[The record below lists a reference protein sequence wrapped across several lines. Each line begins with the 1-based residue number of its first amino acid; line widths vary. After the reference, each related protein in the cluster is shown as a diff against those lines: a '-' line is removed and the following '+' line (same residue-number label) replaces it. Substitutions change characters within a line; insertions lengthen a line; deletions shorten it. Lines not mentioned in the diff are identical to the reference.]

1 MLMATA
7 VEQNRSVDKLSTVVG
22 RITGPKILN
31 GVTRTISKIKGAIT
45 KRGGVLEAI
54 RSTPLEFMDDVI
66 GNFNDKTIFN
76 LTFGVL
82 GSKKG
87 MLDARLADLAAK
99 ASAAEKLLQSAGRT
113 DNAVVE
119 AKYKIMALQLQREF
133 ESNPG
138 SPSVAPAIEFIDAT
152 LKAITRK
159 ESSLTNNDARILQEV
174 RGQIAAN
181 GMVGLENSLTEND
194 KKAMKLIDEIN
205 AAQASEALFTSSVI
219 RGSRVNIIN
228 NYVHHAVLSKNM
240 AQQIEALINKLFGK
254 GPNGKPSTK
263 AGTLNERTPG
273 AKALMFDPV
282 SASMRGARETLT
294 DFYMTP
300 AIREVTGTLN
310 KLKDKVFDDP
320 NSTEEQRDVAQALVE
335 AVEEA
340 LEVTFQNH
348 FGSDTNAE
356 AFVKAMQ
363 KLGYQTT
370 LASIPRAFAELS
382 SNMSF
387 AILSDPKTTA
397 DALKHTNFAFS
408 SDLLGFLEKIG
419 SAESTRL
426 AGNQMLTGK
435 YAEGGF
441 ASGYGRTSKSAAS
454 SKVMDYAS
462 FITRMTVGKVYRT
475 ADVVSDLLIST
486 PDKVVSKAYYV
497 ANFINNFQD
506 ITGVKL
512 TEAELRKIADGTS
525 QYLSPEFESAIK
537 EARQKADSNIVRMA
551 ASGNSFNTILKNVPR
566 KKDNAMMSGYRAI
579 NSFMSRFYLTEYGT
593 LRSAV
598 IALFKSGQIDKKM
611 ATAIIAASVTRM
623 SMYIVAYSL
632 LSSIF
637 DSIIGDALDLE
648 AEDEEDED
656 LMMKV
661 KRSIVGTGVGVLS
674 RRTLGNI
681 GNIPVAYGVEQLNAE
696 LGEDFGLRD
705 DEYDPF
711 KNSLVYS
718 KISETDLNTKSPWE
732 VFGKAVAGPYGP
744 TLSTLSR
751 AATLYG
757 RATKEGSKPETQK
770 RAMEELETRMAFE
783 AVGNL
788 GLIPFYKDARRIL
801 MSDFYARNYDKKE
814 SSSFTIT
821 QKQIDLIRKSNPTA
835 ARQLQQVYDMQKA
848 QEKKVR
854 ELKERLEKK

>member
-1 MLMATA
+1 
-7 VEQNRSVDKLSTVVG
+7 
-22 RITGPKILN
+22 
-31 GVTRTISKIKGAIT
+31 
-45 KRGGVLEAI
+45 
-54 RSTPLEFMDDVI
+54 
-66 GNFNDKTIFN
+66 
-76 LTFGVL
+76 
-82 GSKKG
+82 
-87 MLDARLADLAAK
+87 
-99 ASAAEKLLQSAGRT
+99 
-113 DNAVVE
+113 
-119 AKYKIMALQLQREF
+119 
-133 ESNPG
+133 
-138 SPSVAPAIEFIDAT
+138 
-152 LKAITRK
+152 
-159 ESSLTNNDARILQEV
+159 
-174 RGQIAAN
+174 
-181 GMVGLENSLTEND
+181 
-194 KKAMKLIDEIN
+194 
-205 AAQASEALFTSSVI
+205 
-219 RGSRVNIIN
+219 
-228 NYVHHAVLSKNM
+228 
-240 AQQIEALINKLFGK
+240 
-254 GPNGKPSTK
+254 
-263 AGTLNERTPG
+263 
-273 AKALMFDPV
+273 
-282 SASMRGARETLT
+282 
-294 DFYMTP
+294 
-300 AIREVTGTLN
+300 
-310 KLKDKVFDDP
+310 
-320 NSTEEQRDVAQALVE
+320 
-335 AVEEA
+335 
-340 LEVTFQNH
+340 
-348 FGSDTNAE
+348 
-356 AFVKAMQ
+356 MQ

-387 AILSDPKTTA
+387 AILSDPKTTK
-397 DALKHTNFAFS
+397 DALKHTKFAFS

-462 FITRMTVGKVYRT
+462 FITRLTVGKVYRT

-497 ANFINNFQD
+497 ANFVNNFEQL
-506 ITGVKL
+506 TGIKL
-512 TEAELRKIADGTS
+512 TEAELRKISDGTS
-525 QYLSPEFESAIK
+525 QYLSPEFESAIQS
-537 EARQKADSNIVRMA
+537 ARQKADSDIVRMA

-566 KKDNAMMSGYRAI
+566 KKDNAMMSAYRAI

-598 IALFKSGQIDKKM
+598 IALFKSGQIDRKM

-637 DSIIGDALDLE
+637 DSIIGEAFDLE
-648 AEDEEDED
+648 EEDEEDED

-674 RRTLGNI
+674 RRTLGNL
-681 GNIPVAYGVEQLNAE
+681 GYIPVAYGVEQLNAE
-696 LGEDFGLRD
+696 LGEDYGLRE

-732 VFGKAVAGPYGP
+732 VFGKAIAGPYAP
-744 TLSTLSR
+744 TLSTIARGL
-751 AATLYG
+751 TLYG
-757 RATKEGSKPETQK
+757 RANKEGSKPETKK

-801 MSDFYARNYDKKE
+801 MSDFYARNYDKKG

-821 QKQIDLIRKSNPTA
+821 QKQIDLIRKSNPAA
-835 ARQLQQVYDMQKA
+835 ARQLQQIYDLQKA
-848 QEKKVR
+848 EDKKLR
-854 ELKERLEKK
+854 EFKERLEKK